1 MNIRKSKLNDSCL
14 LASFE
19 FVYLLQEVILLFSE
33 RYYPWILSTISWKEG
48 CLSLDIQF
56 WK

>member
-19 FVYLLQEVILLFSE
+19 FVYLPQEVILLFSE